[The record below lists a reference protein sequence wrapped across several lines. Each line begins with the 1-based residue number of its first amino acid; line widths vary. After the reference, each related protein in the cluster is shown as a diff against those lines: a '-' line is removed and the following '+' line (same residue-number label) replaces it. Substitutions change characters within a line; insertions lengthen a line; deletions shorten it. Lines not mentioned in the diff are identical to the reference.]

1 MIDPFSVF
9 FIQTSPKHSILKKK
23 LNVKQKQYCNKFN
36 TFKIFFFN
44 LKLPSEQGTTQNI
57 AVCLVSCV

>member
-36 TFKIFFFN
+36 TFKIFFLILN
-44 LKLPSEQGTTQNI
+44 SHQNKVLPKTLLC
-57 AVCLVSCV
+57 A